1 MRQKVYIETSVVSY
15 LTARPSKNAYIAGHQ
30 DATKDWW
37 DKRRAKFDLFTSQLT
52 IREASAGDKQMAEQR
67 LRILTTL
74 SLVDVTQEAIDLSQ
88 RLFNNGPLPPKAA
101 DDALHIA
108 LAAVHGID
116 YLLTWN
122 CKHMANAEMQKTIVR
137 LCNDNGFNA
146 PVICTP
152 EQLMG
157 V

>member
-1 MRQKVYIETSVVSY
+1 MKQRVYIETSIVSY
-15 LTARPSKNAYIAGHQ
+15 LTARPSKNVFIAGYQ
-30 DATKDWW
+30 QATQDWW
-37 DKRRAKFDLFTSQLT
+37 NNRGQEFDLLTSQLV
-52 IREASAGDKQMAEQR
+52 IREASAGDQQMAELR
-67 LRILTTL
+67 LGILAL
-74 SLVDVTQEAIDLSQ
+74 LPLVDITQEAIDLSQ
-88 RLFNNGPLPPKAA
+88 QLFNKGPLPPKAA

-122 CKHMANAEMQKTIVR
+122 CKHIANAEIQKTIAR
-137 LCNDNGFNA
+137 ICNKNGFNT
-146 PVICTP
+146 PITCTP